1 MANEGAGASTGATG
15 AAVVLVTAA
24 VGMLAAGARSLKVT
38 RKLVTKGGSEKVA
51 LFSLNHMRGIVTIA
65 LQHCAIVLQS

>member
-1 MANEGAGASTGATG
+1 MTNDGANSSGATG

-38 RKLVTKGGSEKVA
+38 RKLVAKGA
-51 LFSLNHMRGIVTIA
+51 W
-65 LQHCAIVLQS
+65 

>member
-1 MANEGAGASTGATG
+1 MANEGANSTGATG

-38 RKLVTKGGSEKVA
+38 RKLVAKGGRSWTRLLTPEITRKIRKSCV
-51 LFSLNHMRGIVTIA
+51 
-65 LQHCAIVLQS
+65 